1 MQHLEPFGMGAAE
14 AMGAGLPTLISSAA
28 GITRWLEDGT
38 HALFVRPDDP
48 AGAAEKLVE
57 LIADPAARKRLATQG
72 RAKAIDDFSWTGI
85 AARIGRVFE
94 RLHRGEDPRD
104 GTGGSVTADRF
115 TRRTGRAYH
124 RLTSAW
130 RGDIPRIK
138 PHHVAAA
145 GELLPEIAARIRTA
159 AGGGE
164 RLTVGLSGES
174 GSGKT
179 EIAHLL
185 VLMLRREGL
194 AGVVVAGDAFF
205 IRPPAD
211 NHQNRVTAHGRGA
224 LAEAVGPHEV
234 DLARLDR
241 IIADARRRDT
251 AEIEVPSDC
260 RSLPGRRYQDVPVSL
275 GSVDAVFVDLTYAL
289 ALDNIACKIFLER
302 SSLAQMDSVKDR
314 NVERDPDQDF
324 AFIRR
329 VLEIEH
335 EIIAPLRERA
345 DIVVDADY
353 RIIREG

>member
-1 MQHLEPFGMGAAE
+1 
-14 AMGAGLPTLISSAA
+14 
-28 GITRWLEDGT
+28 
-38 HALFVRPDDP
+38 
-48 AGAAEKLVE
+48 
-57 LIADPAARKRLATQG
+57 
-72 RAKAIDDFSWTGI
+72 
-85 AARIGRVFE
+85 
-94 RLHRGEDPRD
+94 
-104 GTGGSVTADRF
+104 VTDDRF
-115 TRRTGRAYH
+115 ARRIGRAYH

-138 PHHVAAA
+138 THHVEAA
-145 GELLPEIAARIRTA
+145 GEILPEIAARIRQA
-159 AGGGE
+159 ADGGE
-164 RLTVGLSGES
+164 RLTIGLSGES

-185 VLMLRREGL
+185 VLMLRRQGL
-194 AGVVVAGDAFF
+194 AGVVLAGDAFF

-211 NHQNRVTAHGRGA
+211 NHQNRVAAHARGA
-224 LAEAVGPHEV
+224 LEEAVGPHEV

-241 IIADARRRDT
+241 IIASARRRDT

-275 GSVDAVFVDLTYAL
+275 GSVDAVVVDLTYAL

-302 SSLAQMDSVKDR
+302 SSLAQVDSVKDR
-314 NVERDPDQDF
+314 NLERDPDQDF
-324 AFIRR
+324 DFIRH

-353 RIIREG
+353 RIARED

>member
-14 AMGAGLPTLISSAA
+14 AMGAGLPILISSAA
-28 GITRWLEDGT
+28 GITRWLEDGAN
-38 HALFVRPDDP
+38 ALFVGPDDP
-48 AGAAEKLVE
+48 VGAAEKLVE
-57 LIADPAARKRLATQG
+57 LIADSAAWERLAAQG

-85 AARIGRVFE
+85 AARIGRAFE
-94 RLHRGEDPRD
+94 RLRAGEDPRY
-104 GTGGSVTADRF
+104 GAGGRVTADHF
-115 TRRTGRAYH
+115 ARRTGRAFH

-130 RGDIPRIK
+130 RGAIPRIK
-138 PHHVAAA
+138 PHHVEAAS
-145 GELLPEIAARIRTA
+145 EILPAIAARIRKA

-185 VLMLRREGL
+185 ALMLRHQGL

-211 NHQNRVTAHGRGA
+211 NHKNRVAAYARGA
-224 LAEAVGPHEV
+224 LEEAVGLHEV

-241 IIADARRRDT
+241 IIVDARRRDT

-260 RSLPGRRYQDVPVSL
+260 RSLPGRRYQDVPVAL

-289 ALDNIACKIFLER
+289 ALDNVACKIFLER
-302 SSLAQMDSVKDR
+302 SSLAQMDVVKDR
-314 NVERDPDQDF
+314 NLERDPDQDF
-324 AFIRR
+324 DFIRR

-353 RIIREG
+353 RIARKD